1 MNKNS
6 KLRAIIQFI
15 TYSMVGASNVIIDLI
30 VLNILWAVTGLTVG
44 RINFLFKLISFC
56 IYSTSGYLLNK
67 KFTFKSEAKS
77 SSYFGYVSLLGIL
90 SFLDAII
97 IVNLTRHNIFHLH
110 NRYFWANIS
119 AFLAAMLTGILGFII
134 NKFVIFNKD

>member
-1 MNKNS
+1 MEENS
-6 KLRAIIQFI
+6 KLKAIIQFI
-15 TYSMVGASNVIIDLI
+15 TYSLVGSSNVIIDLI
-30 VLNILWAVTGLTVG
+30 VLNILWTVTGLTVG

-67 KFTFKSEAKS
+67 KFTFKSESKS

-90 SFLDAII
+90 SFLDAVII
-97 IVNLTRHNIFHLH
+97 ANLTRHNIFHIH
-110 NRYFWANIS
+110 RFFWANIS

-134 NKFVIFNKD
+134 NKFVIFNKED